1 MPESRPLTNRLKTWP
16 QHLLPQHGLTRLANS
31 ASNSRRLARSLIGA
45 FRRLYPVDLDECRVP
60 PGGFETFDAF
70 FTRALKP
77 DARRYPDD
85 PQVVASPCDGA
96 ISQLGRVE
104 SGRVVQAKGRT
115 FSVAEL
121 LTDEQRAETFLDG
134 RFITLYLAPFDYHRV
149 HMPFS
154 GELVAEYRVPGR
166 LFSVSAATSAAID
179 RLYARNERM
188 VALFDTDFG
197 PAAVVMVAAML
208 VAGIETA
215 WDGTELL
222 RPGKTLMRRAF
233 EPPIAMD
240 RGAELGRF
248 HWGSTV
254 ILLLPETGPEWLDS
268 LAPGQR
274 ARLGQPLS
282 GKAGEPRRSGTVG

>member
-1 MPESRPLTNRLKTWP
+1 MPEARALTNRLKTWP

-31 ASNSRRLARSLIGA
+31 ASNSPRLARSLIGA

-60 PGGFETFDAF
+60 PGGYETFDAF

-77 DARRYPDD
+77 DAREYPDD
-85 PQVVASPCDGA
+85 PGVVACPCDGA
-96 ISQLGRVE
+96 ISQLGRVDA
-104 SGRVVQAKGRT
+104 GRVVQAKGRT
-115 FSVAEL
+115 FTVAEL
-121 LTDEQRAETFLDG
+121 LTDERRAETFRDG

-154 GELVAEYRVPGR
+154 GELIAEYRVPGR

-188 VALFDTDFG
+188 VALFDTGFG

-215 WDGTELL
+215 WDGAGSL
-222 RPGKTLMRRAF
+222 RPGTAVSRRAF
-233 EPPIAMD
+233 EPPIPMA
-240 RGAELGRF
+240 RGDELGRF

-254 ILLLPETGPEWLDS
+254 IVLLPETGPGWLDS

-282 GKAGEPRRSGTVG
+282 HAGREHRGPGTVG